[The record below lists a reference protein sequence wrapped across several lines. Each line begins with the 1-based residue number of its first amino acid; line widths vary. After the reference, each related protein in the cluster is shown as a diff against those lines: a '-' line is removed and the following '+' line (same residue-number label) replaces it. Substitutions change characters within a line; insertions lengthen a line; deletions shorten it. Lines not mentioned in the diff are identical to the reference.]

1 MDGILSFLGMV
12 IVAIIGLV
20 GVILQVKSKEK
31 TESIDF
37 KIDNIKKEFTKKT
50 DDFTNELIS
59 FKEESTESDKMISDQ
74 IQEVRMTVCKR
85 FLVTELSKI
94 EEENYIPS
102 EEQKRVL
109 KDTKDEYNAAGGDS
123 YVDDMYD
130 DLRDKGLIQKMFT
143 KKRISD
149 IVKLIIKG
157 GK

>member
-1 MDGILSFLGMV
+1 MDGILSFLGMI

-31 TESIDF
+31 TESIDS
-37 KIDNIKKEFTKKT
+37 KIDNIKKEFIKKT
-50 DDFTNELIS
+50 DDFTNELIT

-130 DLRDKGLIQKMFT
+130 DLRDKGLI
-143 KKRISD
+143 
-149 IVKLIIKG
+149 
-157 GK
+157 

>member
-50 DDFTNELIS
+50 DDFTNELIT
-59 FKEESTESDKMISDQ
+59 FKKESTQSDKRISDQ

-94 EEENYIPS
+94 QEENYIPS

-109 KDTKDEYNAAGGDS
+109 KDTKDEYNASGGDS

-130 DLRDKGLIQKMFT
+130 DLRNKELI
-143 KKRISD
+143 
-149 IVKLIIKG
+149 
-157 GK
+157 

>member
-1 MDGILSFLGMV
+1 MESILSFLGMV

-31 TESIDF
+31 TESINL
-37 KIDNIKKEFTKKT
+37 KIDNLKKE
-50 DDFTNELIS
+50 FTNELIT
-59 FKEESTESDKMISDQ
+59 FKEESTESDKRISDQ
-74 IQEVRMTVCKR
+74 IQELRMTVCKR

-130 DLRDKGLIQKMFT
+130 DLRDKGLI
-143 KKRISD
+143 
-149 IVKLIIKG
+149 
-157 GK
+157 

>member
-31 TESIDF
+31 TESIDS
-37 KIDNIKKEFTKKT
+37 KIDNMKKEFTKKT
-50 DDFTNELIS
+50 DDFTNELIT

-130 DLRDKGLIQKMFT
+130 DLRDKGLI
-143 KKRISD
+143 
-149 IVKLIIKG
+149 
-157 GK
+157 

>member
-1 MDGILSFLGMV
+1 MDSILSFLGMV

-31 TESIDF
+31 TESIDL
-37 KIDNIKKEFTKKT
+37 KIDNIKK
-50 DDFTNELIS
+50 DFTNELIT
-59 FKEESTESDKMISDQ
+59 FKEESTESDKRISDQ
-74 IQEVRMTVCKR
+74 IQEVRMTICKR

-123 YVDDMYD
+123 YVDDMYE
-130 DLRDKGLIQKMFT
+130 DLRDKGLI
-143 KKRISD
+143 
-149 IVKLIIKG
+149 
-157 GK
+157 

>member
-50 DDFTNELIS
+50 DDFTNELIT
-59 FKEESTESDKMISDQ
+59 FKEESTRSDKRISDQ

-94 EEENYIPS
+94 QEENYIPS
-102 EEQKRVL
+102 EEQKIVL

-130 DLRDKGLIQKMFT
+130 DLRDKGLI
-143 KKRISD
+143 
-149 IVKLIIKG
+149 
-157 GK
+157 

>member
-1 MDGILSFLGMV
+1 MDSILSFLGVV

-31 TESIDF
+31 TESIDS

-130 DLRDKGLIQKMFT
+130 DLRDKGLI
-143 KKRISD
+143 
-149 IVKLIIKG
+149 
-157 GK
+157 

>member
-1 MDGILSFLGMV
+1 MDSILSFLGMV

-31 TESIDF
+31 TESIDS
-37 KIDNIKKEFTKKT
+37 KIDNIKKEYTKKT

-130 DLRDKGLIQKMFT
+130 DLRDKGLI
-143 KKRISD
+143 
-149 IVKLIIKG
+149 
-157 GK
+157 

>member
-1 MDGILSFLGMV
+1 MEGILSFLGMV

-31 TESIDF
+31 TESIDL

-50 DDFTNELIS
+50 DDFTNELIT
-59 FKEESTESDKMISDQ
+59 FKEESTQSDKRISDQ

-94 EEENYIPS
+94 EEESYIPS

-109 KDTKDEYNAAGGDS
+109 KDTKDEYNASGGDS

-130 DLRDKGLIQKMFT
+130 DLRDKGLI
-143 KKRISD
+143 
-149 IVKLIIKG
+149 
-157 GK
+157 

>member
-31 TESIDF
+31 TESIDS

-59 FKEESTESDKMISDQ
+59 FKEESTESDKIISDQ

-130 DLRDKGLIQKMFT
+130 DLRDKGLI
-143 KKRISD
+143 
-149 IVKLIIKG
+149 
-157 GK
+157 

>member
-1 MDGILSFLGMV
+1 MESILSFLGMV

-20 GVILQVKSKEK
+20 GVILQLKSKEK
-31 TESIDF
+31 TESIDS
-37 KIDNIKKEFTKKT
+37 KIDNIKKEFNKKT

-94 EEENYIPS
+94 EEDNYIPS

-130 DLRDKGLIQKMFT
+130 DLRNKGLI
-143 KKRISD
+143 
-149 IVKLIIKG
+149 
-157 GK
+157 

>member
-1 MDGILSFLGMV
+1 MDSILSFLGMV

-31 TESIDF
+31 TESIDS
-37 KIDNIKKEFTKKT
+37 KIDNIKKEFT
-50 DDFTNELIS
+50 NELIT
-59 FKEESTESDKMISDQ
+59 FKEESAQSDKRISDQ

-94 EEENYIPS
+94 QEKNYIPS

-130 DLRDKGLIQKMFT
+130 DLRDKGLI
-143 KKRISD
+143 
-149 IVKLIIKG
+149 
-157 GK
+157 

>member
-1 MDGILSFLGMV
+1 MDAILSFLGMV

-31 TESIDF
+31 TESIDL
-37 KIDNIKKEFTKKT
+37 KIDNIKNEFTKKT
-50 DDFTNELIS
+50 DDFTNELIT
-59 FKEESTESDKMISDQ
+59 FKEESTESDKRISDQ

-109 KDTKDEYNAAGGDS
+109 KDTKDEYNASGGDS

-130 DLRDKGLIQKMFT
+130 DLRDKGLI
-143 KKRISD
+143 
-149 IVKLIIKG
+149 
-157 GK
+157 

>member
-31 TESIDF
+31 TESIDS

-50 DDFTNELIS
+50 DDFTNELIT
-59 FKEESTESDKMISDQ
+59 FKEESTESDKRISDQ

-130 DLRDKGLIQKMFT
+130 DLRNKGLI
-143 KKRISD
+143 
-149 IVKLIIKG
+149 
-157 GK
+157 

>member
-1 MDGILSFLGMV
+1 MASILSFLGMV

-31 TESIDF
+31 TESIDL
-37 KIDNIKKEFTKKT
+37 KIDNLKKEFTKKT
-50 DDFTNELIS
+50 DDFTTELTT
-59 FKEESTESDKMISDQ
+59 FKEESTQSDKRISDQ

-109 KDTKDEYNAAGGDS
+109 KDTKDEYNSAGGDS

-130 DLRDKGLIQKMFT
+130 DLRDKGLI
-143 KKRISD
+143 
-149 IVKLIIKG
+149 
-157 GK
+157 

>member
-1 MDGILSFLGMV
+1 MEGILSFLGMV

-31 TESIDF
+31 TESIDS
-37 KIDNIKKEFTKKT
+37 KIDNMKKE
-50 DDFTNELIS
+50 FTNELIS
-59 FKEESTESDKMISDQ
+59 FKEESTESDKRISDQ

-94 EEENYIPS
+94 EEKNYIPS

-123 YVDDMYD
+123 YVDDMYE
-130 DLRDKGLIQKMFT
+130 DLRYKGLI
-143 KKRISD
+143 
-149 IVKLIIKG
+149 
-157 GK
+157 

>member
-1 MDGILSFLGMV
+1 MEGILSFLGMV

-31 TESIDF
+31 AESIDF

-59 FKEESTESDKMISDQ
+59 FKEESTESDKRISDQ

-130 DLRDKGLIQKMFT
+130 DLRDKGLI
-143 KKRISD
+143 
-149 IVKLIIKG
+149 
-157 GK
+157 

>member
-31 TESIDF
+31 TESIDS

-50 DDFTNELIS
+50 DDFTNELIT
-59 FKEESTESDKMISDQ
+59 FKEESTQSDKRISNQ

-130 DLRDKGLIQKMFT
+130 DLRDKGLI
-143 KKRISD
+143 
-149 IVKLIIKG
+149 
-157 GK
+157 

>member
-20 GVILQVKSKEK
+20 GVILQVKSKER
-31 TESIDF
+31 TESIDL
-37 KIDNIKKEFTKKT
+37 KIDNIKKEFNKKT
-50 DDFTNELIS
+50 DDFTNELIT

-74 IQEVRMTVCKR
+74 IKEVRMTVCKR

-130 DLRDKGLIQKMFT
+130 DLRDKGLI
-143 KKRISD
+143 
-149 IVKLIIKG
+149 
-157 GK
+157 

>member
-31 TESIDF
+31 TESIDS
-37 KIDNIKKEFTKKT
+37 KIDNIKQEFTKKT
-50 DDFTNELIS
+50 DDFTNELIT

-130 DLRDKGLIQKMFT
+130 DLRDKGLI
-143 KKRISD
+143 
-149 IVKLIIKG
+149 
-157 GK
+157 

>member
-20 GVILQVKSKEK
+20 GVILQVKSKER
-31 TESIDF
+31 TESIDS

-130 DLRDKGLIQKMFT
+130 DLRDKGLI
-143 KKRISD
+143 
-149 IVKLIIKG
+149 
-157 GK
+157 

>member
-31 TESIDF
+31 TESIDL
-37 KIDNIKKEFTKKT
+37 KIDNLKKEFTKKT
-50 DDFTNELIS
+50 DDFANELIT
-59 FKEESTESDKMISDQ
+59 FKEESTESDKRISDQ

-94 EEENYIPS
+94 QEESYIPS

-109 KDTKDEYNAAGGDS
+109 KDTKDEYNSAGGDS

-130 DLRDKGLIQKMFT
+130 DIRNKGLI
-143 KKRISD
+143 
-149 IVKLIIKG
+149 
-157 GK
+157 

>member
-31 TESIDF
+31 TESIDL

-50 DDFTNELIS
+50 DDFTNELIT
-59 FKEESTESDKMISDQ
+59 FKEESTESDKRISDQ
-74 IQEVRMTVCKR
+74 NQEVRMTVCKR

-130 DLRDKGLIQKMFT
+130 DLRDKGLI
-143 KKRISD
+143 
-149 IVKLIIKG
+149 
-157 GK
+157 

>member
-31 TESIDF
+31 TESIDS

-50 DDFTNELIS
+50 DDFTNELIT

-123 YVDDMYD
+123 YVDDMYE
-130 DLRDKGLIQKMFT
+130 DLRDKGLI
-143 KKRISD
+143 
-149 IVKLIIKG
+149 
-157 GK
+157 

>member
-31 TESIDF
+31 TESIDS
-37 KIDNIKKEFTKKT
+37 KIDNMKKE
-50 DDFTNELIS
+50 FTNELIS

-123 YVDDMYD
+123 YVDDMYE
-130 DLRDKGLIQKMFT
+130 DLRDKGLI
-143 KKRISD
+143 
-149 IVKLIIKG
+149 
-157 GK
+157 

>member
-50 DDFTNELIS
+50 DDFTNELIT
-59 FKEESTESDKMISDQ
+59 FKEESTQSDKRISDQ

-123 YVDDMYD
+123 YVDDMYE
-130 DLRDKGLIQKMFT
+130 DLRNKGLI
-143 KKRISD
+143 
-149 IVKLIIKG
+149 
-157 GK
+157 

>member
-31 TESIDF
+31 TESIDS

-50 DDFTNELIS
+50 DDFTNELIT
-59 FKEESTESDKMISDQ
+59 FKKESTESDKMISDQ

-130 DLRDKGLIQKMFT
+130 DLRDKGLI
-143 KKRISD
+143 
-149 IVKLIIKG
+149 
-157 GK
+157 

>member
-31 TESIDF
+31 TESIDL

-50 DDFTNELIS
+50 DDFTNELIT

-102 EEQKRVL
+102 EERKRVL

-130 DLRDKGLIQKMFT
+130 DLRDKGLI
-143 KKRISD
+143 
-149 IVKLIIKG
+149 
-157 GK
+157 

>member
-1 MDGILSFLGMV
+1 MESILSFLGMV

-31 TESIDF
+31 TESIDL
-37 KIDNIKKEFTKKT
+37 KIDNLKKEFTKKT
-50 DDFTNELIS
+50 DDFATELIT
-59 FKEESTESDKMISDQ
+59 FKEESTQSDKRISDQ

-123 YVDDMYD
+123 HVDDMYD
-130 DLRDKGLIQKMFT
+130 DLRDKGLI
-143 KKRISD
+143 
-149 IVKLIIKG
+149 
-157 GK
+157 

>member
-31 TESIDF
+31 TESIDS

-50 DDFTNELIS
+50 DEFTNELIT
-59 FKEESTESDKMISDQ
+59 FKEESTESDKRISDQ

-130 DLRDKGLIQKMFT
+130 DLRDKGLI
-143 KKRISD
+143 
-149 IVKLIIKG
+149 
-157 GK
+157 

>member
-31 TESIDF
+31 AESIDF

-50 DDFTNELIS
+50 DDFTNELIT
-59 FKEESTESDKMISDQ
+59 FKEESTQSDKRISDQ

-130 DLRDKGLIQKMFT
+130 DLRDKGLI
-143 KKRISD
+143 
-149 IVKLIIKG
+149 
-157 GK
+157 

>member
-50 DDFTNELIS
+50 DDFTNELIR
-59 FKEESTESDKMISDQ
+59 FKEESTQSDKRISDQ

-94 EEENYIPS
+94 QEENYIPS
-102 EEQKRVL
+102 EEQKIVL

-130 DLRDKGLIQKMFT
+130 DLRDKGLI
-143 KKRISD
+143 
-149 IVKLIIKG
+149 
-157 GK
+157 

>member
-31 TESIDF
+31 AESIDS

-50 DDFTNELIS
+50 DDFTNELIT
-59 FKEESTESDKMISDQ
+59 FKEESTESDKRISDQ

-85 FLVTELSKI
+85 FLVTELNKI
-94 EEENYIPS
+94 KEENYIPS

-109 KDTKDEYNAAGGDS
+109 KDTKDEYNGAGGDS

-130 DLRDKGLIQKMFT
+130 DLRDKGLI
-143 KKRISD
+143 
-149 IVKLIIKG
+149 
-157 GK
+157 

>member
-1 MDGILSFLGMV
+1 MYRYQIEKYFKEETMESILSFLGMV

-31 TESIDF
+31 TESIDS

-50 DDFTNELIS
+50 DDFTNELIT
-59 FKEESTESDKMISDQ
+59 FKEESTESDKRISDQ

-130 DLRDKGLIQKMFT
+130 DLRDKGLI
-143 KKRISD
+143 
-149 IVKLIIKG
+149 
-157 GK
+157 

>member
-1 MDGILSFLGMV
+1 MDSILSFLGMV
-12 IVAIIGLV
+12 IVAIIGLI

-37 KIDNIKKEFTKKT
+37 KIDNIKKEFNKKT

-130 DLRDKGLIQKMFT
+130 DLRDKGLI
-143 KKRISD
+143 
-149 IVKLIIKG
+149 
-157 GK
+157 

>member
-31 TESIDF
+31 TESIDS

-50 DDFTNELIS
+50 DDFTNELMT
-59 FKEESTESDKMISDQ
+59 FKEESTQSDKMISDQ
-74 IQEVRMTVCKR
+74 IKEVRMTVCKR

-130 DLRDKGLIQKMFT
+130 DLRNKGLI
-143 KKRISD
+143 
-149 IVKLIIKG
+149 
-157 GK
+157 

>member
-1 MDGILSFLGMV
+1 MDSILSFLGMV

-31 TESIDF
+31 TESIDS
-37 KIDNIKKEFTKKT
+37 KIDNMKKE
-50 DDFTNELIS
+50 FTNELIS
-59 FKEESTESDKMISDQ
+59 FKEESTESDKRISDQ

-123 YVDDMYD
+123 YVDDMYE
-130 DLRDKGLIQKMFT
+130 DLRDKGLI
-143 KKRISD
+143 
-149 IVKLIIKG
+149 
-157 GK
+157 

>member
-1 MDGILSFLGMV
+1 MEGILSFLGMV

-20 GVILQVKSKEK
+20 GVILQIKSKEK
-31 TESIDF
+31 TESIDL

-50 DDFTNELIS
+50 DDFTNELIT
-59 FKEESTESDKMISDQ
+59 FKEESTERDKRISDQ

-109 KDTKDEYNAAGGDS
+109 KDTKDEYNSAGGDS

-130 DLRDKGLIQKMFT
+130 DLRDKGLI
-143 KKRISD
+143 
-149 IVKLIIKG
+149 
-157 GK
+157 